1 MPEFLKLT
9 PPNEAM
15 QIFLTNLSAAPR
27 KTETLPVLEAAGRV
41 LAVDVYAIE
50 QLPAFCRSTV
60 DGFAVQAA
68 STFGASDS
76 LPVYLKLVG
85 ESPMGGQPDFKISKG
100 QSAIIHTGGMLP
112 EGSNAVVMME
122 YTQEAGAN
130 EVEVQRAVSV
140 GENVIEPGEDVK
152 PGELLLAAGK
162 IITPAVIGGLMSQG
176 IHEVEVVKPPR
187 IGILSSGDEVIEPH
201 LVPKPGQVRDVNSFS
216 LSALVK
222 ELGGEPVR
230 LGVSSDREEDMRFR
244 VKSAIQECDALV
256 ITAGSSASVRDL
268 TARILGEMG
277 KPGVL
282 VHGIRFR
289 PGKPTI
295 LAVCDGKPAIGLPGN
310 PVSALVVGGLF
321 IKPMINHL
329 LGREPMSPRPFVL
342 AKLSSNTP
350 SQAGKEEWFPVY
362 LHQTEEGYIAEP
374 IFYKSNLIF
383 ALAKAD
389 GLIRI
394 PIDANGLEA
403 GNVVEVYIS

>member
-9 PPNEAM
+9 PPDVALET
-15 QIFLTNLSAAPR
+15 FLLNLPAVRLQSE
-27 KTETLPVLEAAGRV
+27 KLPVIEAAGRT
-41 LAVDVYAIE
+41 LAKDIYAIE
-50 QLPAFCRSTV
+50 ELPAFRRSTV
-60 DGFAVQAA
+60 DGFAVQAS

-76 LPVYLKLVG
+76 LPIYLQLVG
-85 ESPMGGQPDFKISKG
+85 ESPMGGQPDFLVNKG
-100 QSAIIHTGGMLP
+100 EAAIIHTGGMLP

-122 YTQEAGAN
+122 YTQEASAN
-130 EVEVQRAVSV
+130 EVEIQRAVSV
-140 GENVIEPGEDVK
+140 GENVIEPGEDVR
-152 PGELLLAAGK
+152 PGELLLTAGK

-176 IHEVEVVKPPR
+176 IQEVEVAIPPR
-187 IGILSSGDEVIEPH
+187 IGILSSGDEVIDPYQT
-201 LVPKPGQVRDVNSFS
+201 PKPGQVRDVNSYS
-216 LSALVK
+216 LSALVT
-222 ELGGEPVR
+222 ELGGKPVR
-230 LGVSSDREEDMRFR
+230 LGVSSDQEEDMRAR
-244 VKSAIQECDALV
+244 VREAMDACDALV

-277 KPGVL
+277 SPGVL

-295 LAVCDGKPAIGLPGN
+295 LAVCNGKPAIGLPGN

-329 LGREPMSPRPFVL
+329 LGRNSRPPRPFVL
-342 AKLSSNTP
+342 AKLSTNTP

-362 LHQTEEGYIAEP
+362 LHQEGEKLIAEP

-394 PIDANGLEA
+394 PLDANGLEA
-403 GNVVEVYIS
+403 GQQVEVFLI